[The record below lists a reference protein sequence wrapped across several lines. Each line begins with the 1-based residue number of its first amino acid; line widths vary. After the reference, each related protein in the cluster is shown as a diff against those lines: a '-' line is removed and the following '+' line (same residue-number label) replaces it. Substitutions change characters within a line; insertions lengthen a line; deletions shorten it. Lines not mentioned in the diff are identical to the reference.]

1 MLKTLYPTWKQI
13 AAMAGQFLLAPEK
26 LALRERFGTTP
37 EIMKQQIPFPEVVV
51 TYIFKYYI
59 RASNKNLNLSLTLAL
74 FKAGN

>member
-37 EIMKQQIPFPEVVV
+37 EIMK
-51 TYIFKYYI
+51 
-59 RASNKNLNLSLTLAL
+59 
-74 FKAGN
+74 